1 VNGAG
6 RLARVARGLL
16 APALAAAVA
25 IVVSCLALWFSGNSI
40 PDAFSAMWRS
50 IRSVE
55 SVVSI
60 INGATPY
67 YVAGVAVAIGFKM
80 NLFNIGANG
89 QYRLAALLAGAA
101 GAAVDLPAP
110 IHVAFIFLIAIAV
123 GGFWAAIA
131 GILKVTRGVNEVI
144 STIML
149 NYIAVGIS
157 AFLLSEYLRNPDKQV
172 AETNLLPKSARLPS
186 LDPLL
191 ELVGIDPGRFPL
203 EGFLPFAILIGI
215 GYYVLLF
222 RSRFGYELRVSGMN
236 PAAASSAG
244 VKPKAM
250 VLKTI
255 ILSGCVAGLIGMS
268 DLMADPQFYKF
279 GDQFP
284 LQLGFT
290 GIAIALLGR
299 NHPAGIA
306 AAAIVWATI
315 DRATRPLSSL
325 GIPQEVGVIMQ
336 GSFLLAAVIVYE
348 VVRRRNEA
356 RTARDAAARAAAART
371 EPPGG
376 PPGPVATA
384 VGATR

>member
-1 VNGAG
+1 VSGSDRLG
-6 RLARVARGLL
+6 RFGRGLVAPVL
-16 APALAAAVA
+16 AGAVA
-25 IVVSCLALWFSGNSI
+25 IVVSCVALIISGDSI
-40 PDAFSAMWRS
+40 PEAFSAMWRS
-50 IRSVE
+50 IHSRE
-55 SVVSI
+55 SVISI

-110 IHVAFIFLIAIAV
+110 VHVAFMFLIAIAV

-131 GILKVTRGVNEVI
+131 GVLKVTRGVNEVI

-157 AFLLSEYLRNPDKQV
+157 AFLLSEYLRNPDKTV
-172 AETNLLPKSARLPS
+172 SETRLLPKSAQLPS
-186 LDPLL
+186 LDRLL
-191 ELVGIDPGRFPL
+191 EFVGIDPGRFPL
-203 EGFLPFAILIGI
+203 EGFLPFAIMIGI

-244 VKPKAM
+244 VQPKAM
-250 VLKTI
+250 ILKTI
-255 ILSGCVAGLIGMS
+255 ILSGCIAGLIGMS
-268 DLMADPQFYKF
+268 DLMADPQFHKF

-284 LQLGFT
+284 LNLGFT

-306 AAAIVWATI
+306 AAAIIWATI
-315 DRATRPLSSL
+315 DRATKPLSSL
-325 GIPQEVGVIMQ
+325 DIPQEVGVIMQ

-348 VVRRRNEA
+348 VVRRRNDV
-356 RTARDAAARAAAART
+356 RTAKDAAARAAAAHA

-376 PPGPVATA
+376 PAGQIAPA
-384 VGATR
+384 GATS

>member
-1 VNGAG
+1 
-6 RLARVARGLL
+6 
-16 APALAAAVA
+16 
-25 IVVSCLALWFSGNSI
+25 
-40 PDAFSAMWRS
+40 
-50 IRSVE
+50 
-55 SVVSI
+55 
-60 INGATPY
+60 
-67 YVAGVAVAIGFKM
+67 
-80 NLFNIGANG
+80 
-89 QYRLAALLAGAA
+89 
-101 GAAVDLPAP
+101 
-110 IHVAFIFLIAIAV
+110 
-123 GGFWAAIA
+123 
-131 GILKVTRGVNEVI
+131 
-144 STIML
+144 
-149 NYIAVGIS
+149 
-157 AFLLSEYLRNPDKQV
+157 
-172 AETNLLPKSARLPS
+172 
-186 LDPLL
+186 
-191 ELVGIDPGRFPL
+191 
-203 EGFLPFAILIGI
+203 
-215 GYYVLLF
+215 
-222 RSRFGYELRVSGMN
+222 MN